1 MQVVFDYTT
10 ALRVKLPTA
19 CILVKAV
26 EKAGIQT
33 ALLKA
38 KVQTVRKKIDLNLEI
53 FESFPLSFRHNLKG
67 ILFLKSRM

>member
-1 MQVVFDYTT
+1 LQVVLDYTT

-38 KVQTVRKKIDLNLEI
+38 KVQTVRKKNRLE
-53 FESFPLSFRHNLKG
+53 LGNMRKALKRVDQSG
-67 ILFLKSRM
+67 SKCPKET